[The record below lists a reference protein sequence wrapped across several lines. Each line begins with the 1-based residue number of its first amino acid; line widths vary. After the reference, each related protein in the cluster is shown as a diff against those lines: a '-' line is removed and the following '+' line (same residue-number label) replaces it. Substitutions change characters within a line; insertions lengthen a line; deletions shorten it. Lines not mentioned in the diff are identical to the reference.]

1 MSKVFCGTAEVS
13 HEDFRKLADTKPDF
27 LVFKIKL
34 SSYYHLVSELV
45 NYLSEFEFQRA
56 QNYHFEKDKNR
67 FIICRALLKF
77 ILARN
82 TSLDISEIH
91 VETDENK
98 KPYLSSHPSVYF
110 NLSHAEDF
118 AIITLSNTPVGID
131 TEYVNR
137 DFNYSEV
144 LSYVFN
150 TQEID
155 TLLNS
160 DKKLHEFFK
169 FWTRKEAI
177 VKATGAGISDNLLE
191 IPARNGHHSINSELL
206 NGLKSLQVLSFELD
220 EDYVASIAIS
230 DENLNLDKLLIYNL
244 PSSIEELMAFSHLK
258 TS

>member
-1 MSKVFCGTAEVS
+1 MSKVFCGTTQVS
-13 HEDFRKLADTKPDF
+13 HEDFRRLADTKSD
-27 LVFKIKL
+27 LQVFKIKL

-45 NYLSEFEFQRA
+45 NYLSASELQRA

-67 FIICRALLKF
+67 YIICRAILKF
-77 ILARN
+77 ILARS

-110 NLSHAEDF
+110 NLSHAEDY
-118 AIITLSNTPVGID
+118 AIIALNKSAVGID

-150 TQEID
+150 TQETD
-155 TLLNS
+155 TLLKS
-160 DKKLHEFFK
+160 DKKSHTFFK

-177 VKATGAGISDNLLE
+177 VKVTGKGISDHLPQ
-191 IPARNGHHSINSELL
+191 IPAIDGHHKVDSKLL
-206 NGLKSLQVLSFELD
+206 DGFKKLQVLSFDLNEN
-220 EDYVASIAIS
+220 YVASIAIS
-230 DENLNLDKLLIYNL
+230 GENLNLDKLLIYNL
-244 PSSIEELMAFSHLK
+244 PSSIEGLIAFSHIK